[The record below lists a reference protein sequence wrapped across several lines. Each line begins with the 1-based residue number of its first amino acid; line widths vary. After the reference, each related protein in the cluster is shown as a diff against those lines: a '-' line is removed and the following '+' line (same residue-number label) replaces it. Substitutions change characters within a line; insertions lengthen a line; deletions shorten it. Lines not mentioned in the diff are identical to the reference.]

1 VPGRR
6 ALLVIGAAAAVL
18 LLIACYHDLR
28 HRRIYNWLPLAL
40 TLVALLRWL
49 AAGELGPALSAAGA
63 AGLVFVFVALLFC
76 QGWIGGGDVKLV
88 SATVF
93 LLGAPETL
101 PLLLLTA
108 IIGGIM
114 AVWVLCSRRQSG
126 ETPTL
131 PYGVA
136 IATAA
141 IALLALEGHR
151 WIT

>member
-1 VPGRR
+1 MP
-6 ALLVIGAAAAVL
+6 VIGAAAAVL
-18 LLIACYHDLR
+18 LLIACYDDVR
-28 HRRIYNWLPLAL
+28 HRRIYNWLPLAV
-40 TLVALLRWL
+40 TLLALLKWL
-49 AAGELGPALSAAGA
+49 VTGELVPALSAAGA
-63 AGLVFVFVALLFC
+63 AGLVFVFAALLFC
-76 QGWIGGGDVKLV
+76 RGWIGGGDVKLV

-108 IIGGIM
+108 LIGGVM
-114 AVWVLCSRRQSG
+114 AVWMLCSRRRRG
-126 ETPTL
+126 ERPTL

-141 IALLALEGHR
+141 IAFMALGGHG

>member
-1 VPGRR
+1 
-6 ALLVIGAAAAVL
+6 LIGAAASIL
-18 LLIACYHDLR
+18 LLIACYDDVR
-28 HRRIYNWLPLAL
+28 HRRVHDWLPISVTLLAL
-40 TLVALLRWL
+40 LKWL
-49 AAGELGPALSAAGA
+49 AAGQVVPVLSAAAA
-63 AGLVFVFVALLFC
+63 AGFVFAFSALLFC
-76 QGWIGGGDVKLV
+76 QGWVGGGDVKLA

-93 LLGAPETL
+93 LLGAPKAL

-114 AVWVLCSRRQSG
+114 AIGVLCLVRRSG
-126 ETPTL
+126 ELPAP

-141 IALLALEGHR
+141 MALMALDGHG